1 MSGPSV
7 FLAQATTD
15 EVTLTVG
22 GVIVMTVCIVLV
34 LGLMLICMIRI
45 LREKQ
50 PTEHHHAPLDIN
62 THDYD
67 S

>member
-1 MSGPSV
+1 
-7 FLAQATTD
+7 
-15 EVTLTVG
+15 
-22 GVIVMTVCIVLV
+22 MTVCIVLV